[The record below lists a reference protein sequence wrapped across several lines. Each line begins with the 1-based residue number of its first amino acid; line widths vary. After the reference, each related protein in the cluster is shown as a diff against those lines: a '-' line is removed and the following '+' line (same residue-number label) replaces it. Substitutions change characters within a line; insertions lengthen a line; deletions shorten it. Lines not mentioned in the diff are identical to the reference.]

1 MLLLAVVSFNH
12 TPYPVVCPG
21 DELVF
26 TCVAITTSGSTVWRI
41 HDGAYQFLAGDSQP
55 VVLGSFL
62 LNVTSYNI
70 STQRMVSTATAD
82 FASIQLNGTSIECS
96 GNVGQTFE
104 KRYINYQGN
113 NNSTL
118 IMLYSFCYRTTRSS
132 Q

>member
-41 HDGAYQFLAGDSQP
+41 HNGSYQFLSGNSKP
-55 VVLGSFL
+55 VILGSFL

-70 STQRMVSTATAD
+70 STQRMVSTATAGS
-82 FASIQLNGTSIECS
+82 APIQLNGTGIECS
-96 GNVGQTFE
+96 GNVGLTFE
-104 KRYINYQGN
+104 KLYINYP
-113 NNSTL
+113 SK
-118 IMLYSFCYRTTRSS
+118 
-132 Q
+132 

>member
-26 TCVAITTSGSTVWRI
+26 TCVAITTSGSIVWRI
-41 HDGAYQFLAGDSQP
+41 HNGAYEVLPSDSQP
-55 VVLGSFL
+55 MPLGSFL

-70 STQRMVSTATAD
+70 STQRMVSTATAGS
-82 FASIQLNGTSIECS
+82 APIQLNGTSIECS

-104 KRYINYQGN
+104 KLYINYQGN
-113 NNSTL
+113 NSTL
-118 IMLYSFCYRTTRSS
+118 IMLHSFCYRTTRSS